1 MTGTGLRDGEFERYD
16 RQLLLDE
23 VGVDG
28 QLALRRARVLIIG
41 AGGLG
46 CPVGL
51 YLAAAGVG
59 SIGIVDGDRIERSNL
74 HRQVAFTDADV
85 GRGKAGVLADRLR
98 ALNPDIQVRGEQA
111 FLRADNAAAQL
122 AAADLV
128 LDCSDNFATRY
139 LINDHCLA
147 LGKPWLFAAV
157 NGFQGS
163 LALFAPG
170 QPCFRCLYPAP
181 PTRGGN
187 CNSNGVLGTVPGLV
201 ALHQAHLALRQLLG
215 LASDDVPRLLL
226 LDCQLPA
233 LKALA
238 LATNPGC
245 RCNEYPAAPPP
256 MPGQAKQPYP
266 DPEID
271 WVRWRTLTRQGATLL
286 VDVRS
291 AEEHA
296 ADNAGGLCLSR
307 AQVEDRLRRQPDLS
321 VGLYCQTGRRSRL
334 WAHALQGT
342 GSRRVHSLRGGI
354 EALRGE
360 LHAGSASG

>member
-1 MTGTGLRDGEFERYD
+1 MTGTGLNDREFERYD

-23 VGVDG
+23 VGVAG
-28 QLALRRARVLIIG
+28 QLALQRARVLIVG

-59 SIGIVDGDRIERSNL
+59 SVGILDGDRIERSNL

-85 GRGKAGVLADRLR
+85 GRGKADVLADRLR
-98 ALNPDIQVRGEQA
+98 ALNPDISVRGEQA
-111 FLRADNAAAQL
+111 FLGADNAAAQL
-122 AAADLV
+122 AATDLV

-139 LINDHCLA
+139 LINDHCLVLA
-147 LGKPWLFAAV
+147 KPWLFAAV

-163 LALFAPG
+163 LALFTPG
-170 QPCFRCLYPAP
+170 QPCFRCLYPVP

-201 ALHQAHLALRQLLG
+201 ALQQANLALRQLLG
-215 LASDDVPRLLL
+215 LASDDAPRLLL
-226 LDCQLPA
+226 MDCQLPG
-233 LKALA
+233 LKTLT

-245 RCNEYPAAPPP
+245 RCGQFPPDADP
-256 MPGQAKQPYP
+256 SPPQARPQPQYP
-266 DPEID
+266 DLEINWSD
-271 WVRWRTLTRQGATLL
+271 WQTLTGQTTALL

-291 AEEHA
+291 RDEHL
-296 ADNAGGLCLSR
+296 ADNVGGECLSR
-307 AQVEDRLRRQPDLS
+307 AQLHKQIQRQPDLS

-334 WAHALQGT
+334 MAQTLRAAGAE
-342 GSRRVHSLRGGI
+342 RVYSLRGGI
-354 EALRGE
+354 QALR
-360 LHAGSASG
+360 